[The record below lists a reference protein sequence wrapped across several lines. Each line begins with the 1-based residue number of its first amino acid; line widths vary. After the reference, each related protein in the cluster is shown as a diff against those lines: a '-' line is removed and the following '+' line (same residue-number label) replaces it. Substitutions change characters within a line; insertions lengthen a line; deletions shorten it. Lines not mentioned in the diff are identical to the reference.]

1 MRKNFIFKAYKKMG
15 CLKLSYYE
23 KKEKSSLRVA
33 HSSLWESSEKR
44 SKYYPFGLTMAG
56 ISSKAS
62 MFGEPENKYK
72 YNGIE
77 KENDLGLEIYDAQL
91 RELDGQIGRWW
102 EIDPETE
109 NMEMWSPYASNYD
122 NPITYMDPLGNEP
135 ECCKG
140 LLNAV
145 GDFLSDYYH
154 EGVLP
159 GLHWINKNVNPLY
172 GAVNGAQSIFTGK
185 SLYGEPMSKGQGVTE
200 TLLSVIPGG
209 KIEGAALKVTEKVIA
224 TDAVKAID
232 KTALKRGVQNEEKV
246 LAEEGLKKNTKVST
260 VVDSKT
266 GKNVS
271 TIPDAM
277 KSGGT
282 VEVKDVKKLTDS
294 KQLRAQTT
302 ISAESGMKATVI
314 TGTKTRVSSTVRER
328 MNVQTKH
335 YLGPQ

>member
-1 MRKNFIFKAYKKMG
+1 
-15 CLKLSYYE
+15 
-23 KKEKSSLRVA
+23 
-33 HSSLWESSEKR
+33 
-44 SKYYPFGLTMAG
+44 MAG

-62 MFGEPENKYK
+62 MFGEPENKKK

-122 NPITYMDPLGNEP
+122 NPITYMDPLGDEP

-145 GDFLSDYYH
+145 GGFLSDYYH

-200 TLLSVIPGG
+200 TLLAVIPGA
-209 KIEGAALKVTEKVIA
+209 KIEGAIVKASEKVIA
-224 TDAVKAID
+224 TSGVKAAE
-232 KTALKRGVQNEEKV
+232 KQVVKNAANGAAFEKV
-246 LAEEGLKKNTKVST
+246 VVKDVIKKGEKDISQQITVKANNGVKTKVDVASRT
-260 VVDSKT
+260 EGGTIKLREAKASET
-266 GKNVS
+266 ATLTKNQ
-271 TIPDAM
+271 
-277 KSGGT
+277 KSAHPSIQQDGGT
-282 VEVKDVKKLTDS
+282 VVGKGKPGFPGGTQIPPTKVEV
-294 KQLRAQTT
+294 
-302 ISAESGMKATVI
+302 
-314 TGTKTRVSSTVRER
+314 VRPG
-328 MNVQTKH
+328 NLLNQ
-335 YLGPQ
+335 